1 MKLGIVINTYYRP
14 DGKSKRFLSRALN
27 SVKNQK
33 HQDYKVFLI
42 GDKYDPHEEFMEL
55 AQIIDQEKIYHE
67 NLDKAKERDKYLSGD
82 KLWCSGGVN
91 SRNYGIEKCLS
102 EGIDYIC
109 NLDHDD
115 YWEDDHLLH
124 INNALENIKYDFICT
139 KSNYRDLYSV
149 PKNSGPGNFFPVSGD
164 IIHSST
170 CINFNK
176 IPLRYR
182 DLFEISGKE
191 YPADADLW
199 ERISEHLKL
208 KKEYGFLID
217 KITVILD
224 KKEKE

>member
-14 DGKSKRFLSRALN
+14 DGKSKEFLSRALN

-42 GDKYDPHEEFMEL
+42 GDRYDHPEEFIGIT
-55 AQIIDQEKIYHE
+55 QIIDPEKIYYE
-67 NLDKAKERDKYLSGD
+67 NLKEAKERDKYLSGD

-115 YWEDDHLLH
+115 YWEEDHLISISDTLD
-124 INNALENIKYDFICT
+124 NIKYDFLCT
-139 KSNYRDLYSV
+139 KGNYRDLYSV
-149 PKNSGPGNFFPVSGD
+149 PNNSVPGNFLPKSGD

-176 IPLRYR
+176 INLRYR
-182 DLFEISGKE
+182 DLFEVTGKE

-199 ERISEHLKL
+199 ERISEQLKS
-208 KKEYGFLID
+208 KNEYGFLID
-217 KITVILD
+217 KITVIFD
-224 KKEKE
+224 KKERE